1 MPRSGKRT
9 PRGVAVKD
17 FGSPAHRCTALA
29 GRNPRLDYERG
40 MRTEIAGLSCVVFP
54 EESSPD
60 SGVSRSPPRAVVV
73 LCHGFGAP
81 GDDLVGLHA
90 ELLHAAPSLAS
101 ARFIFPQAPLSLAA
115 QGYAD
120 GRAWWFIDMAKLQ
133 HLAVQSADAVKEF
146 RRVEPEGM
154 PKARAMMLKLVDD
167 VCAATGV
174 GINKVILGGFSQGA
188 MLATD
193 VALRLPEAPRALVAL
208 SGTLLMEDVWAK
220 KAKARA
226 GLPVFQSHGEQDPV
240 LAFSAATAL
249 KDTLVAGGL
258 AVEFHRFRG
267 GHGIPGEVLN
277 ALAAFLKK
285 SVG

>member
-1 MPRSGKRT
+1 M
-9 PRGVAVKD
+9 
-17 FGSPAHRCTALA
+17 
-29 GRNPRLDYERG
+29 
-40 MRTEIAGLSCVVFP
+40 
-54 EESSPD
+54 
-60 SGVSRSPPRAVVV
+60 VV

-90 ELLHAAPSLAS
+90 ELLHAAPSLGT
-101 ARFIFPQAPLSLAA
+101 ARFIFPQAPLSLAP
-115 QGYAD
+115 QGYGD
-120 GRAWWFIDMAKLQ
+120 GRAWWLIDMMKIQ
-133 HLAVQSADAVKEF
+133 QLAHSPEAVKEF
-146 RRVEPEGM
+146 RKVEPEGM
-154 PKARAMMLKLVDD
+154 PKARAMLLKLVDD

-174 GINKVILGGFSQGA
+174 GVNKVILGGFSQGA

-208 SGTLLMEDVWAK
+208 SGTLLTEEVWAK

-249 KDTLVAGGL
+249 RDTLSAGGL
-258 AVEFHRFRG
+258 KVEFHKFRG

-285 SVG
+285 VVG